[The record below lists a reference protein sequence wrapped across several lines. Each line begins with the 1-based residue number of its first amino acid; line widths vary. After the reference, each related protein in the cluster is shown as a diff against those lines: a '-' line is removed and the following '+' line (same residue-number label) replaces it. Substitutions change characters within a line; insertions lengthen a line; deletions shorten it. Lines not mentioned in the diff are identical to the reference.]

1 MGLFSRFH
9 KPKSLKDLGY
19 LKGKTDRHSHIL
31 YGVDDGIRT
40 LENSLAALS
49 YLEEHGVSEIWC
61 TPHIME
67 DVPNTTAFLK
77 ERFAELQ
84 SAYNGPV
91 KLHLAAEYMLDNMF
105 VKRFRAQD
113 LLTMENDVVLVET
126 STWTPPVN
134 FYDVLEEIK
143 SAGYRPMLAHPER
156 YRYLKQAGYEK
167 LKEMGIRFQMNLP
180 SIVGFYGETANNKAL
195 WLLEKGYY
203 DEVGSDC
210 HRLQTTKEQF
220 ERKALTPDMVRLL
233 G

>member
-1 MGLFSRFH
+1 MFSRFH

-49 YLEEHGVSEIWC
+49 YMEEHGVSEIWC

-105 VKRFRAQD
+105 EKRFRAQD

>member
-1 MGLFSRFH
+1 MGLFSRFR
-9 KPKSLKDLGY
+9 KPKSINDLRY
-19 LKGKTDRHSHIL
+19 LQGKTDRHSHIL

-40 LENSLAALS
+40 LENSLAALA
-49 YLEEHGVSEIWC
+49 YMEEQGVTDLWC

-67 DVPNTTAFLK
+67 DTPNTTAFLK

-84 SAYNGPV
+84 SAYKGSI
-91 KLHLAAEYMLDNMF
+91 KLHLAAEYMLDNLF
-105 VKRFRAQD
+105 EQRFGDRD
-113 LLTMENDVVLVET
+113 LMTMDDDIVLVET

-134 FYDVLEEIK
+134 FNDVLEEMK
-143 SAGYRPMLAHPER
+143 KAGYRPMLAHPER

-167 LKEMGIRFQMNLP
+167 LKEMGILFQMNLP
-180 SIVGFYGETANNKAL
+180 SIVGFYGQTANNKAL

-203 DEVGSDC
+203 DVIGSDC

-220 ERKALTPDMVRLL
+220 ERKALNQDAIRLL

>member
-31 YGVDDGIRT
+31 SGVDDGIRT

-49 YLEEHGVSEIWC
+49 YMEEHGVSEIWC

-77 ERFAELQ
+77 ERFAELH

-105 VKRFRAQD
+105 EKRFRAQD

-203 DEVGSDC
+203 DVIGSDC

-220 ERKALTPDMVRLL
+220 ERKALNHDAIRLL

>member
-19 LKGKTDRHSHIL
+19 LQGKTDRHSHIL
-31 YGVDDGIRT
+31 SGVDDGIRT

-49 YLEEHGVSEIWC
+49 YMEEHGVSEIWC

-77 ERFAELQ
+77 ERFAELH

-105 VKRFRAQD
+105 EKRFRAQD

-167 LKEMGIRFQMNLP
+167 LKEM
-180 SIVGFYGETANNKAL
+180 ANNKAL

>member
-49 YLEEHGVSEIWC
+49 YMEEHGVSEIWC

-105 VKRFRAQD
+105 EKRFRAQD

-156 YRYLKQAGYEK
+156 YRYLKQAGYEI

>member
-31 YGVDDGIRT
+31 SGVDDGIRT

-49 YLEEHGVSEIWC
+49 YMEEHGVSEIWC

-77 ERFAELQ
+77 ERFAELH

-105 VKRFRAQD
+105 EKRFRAQD

-134 FYDVLEEIK
+134 FYDVLEEMK
-143 SAGYRPMLAHPER
+143 KAGYRPMLAHPER

-203 DEVGSDC
+203 DVIGSDC

-220 ERKALTPDMVRLL
+220 ERKALNHDAIRLL

>member
-1 MGLFSRFH
+1 MGLFSRFR
-9 KPKSLKDLGY
+9 KPKSINDLRY
-19 LKGKTDRHSHIL
+19 LQGKTDRHSHIL

-40 LENSLAALS
+40 LENSLAALA
-49 YLEEHGVSEIWC
+49 YMEEQGVTDLCC

-67 DVPNTTAFLK
+67 DTPNTTAFLK

-84 SAYNGPV
+84 SAYKGSI
-91 KLHLAAEYMLDNMF
+91 KLHLAAEYMLDNLF
-105 VKRFRAQD
+105 EQRLHNRD
-113 LLTMENDVVLVET
+113 LMTMDDDIVLVET

-134 FYDVLEEIK
+134 FHDVMEEMK
-143 SAGYRPMLAHPER
+143 KAGYRPMLAHPER

-167 LKEMGIRFQMNLP
+167 LKEMGILFQLNLP
-180 SIVGFYGETANNKAL
+180 SIVGFYGQTANNKAL

-203 DEVGSDC
+203 DGIGSDC

-220 ERKALTPDMVRLL
+220 ERKALDQDAIRLL

>member
-49 YLEEHGVSEIWC
+49 YMEEHGVSEIWC

-105 VKRFRAQD
+105 EKRFRAQD

>member
-19 LKGKTDRHSHIL
+19 LQGKTDRHSHIL
-31 YGVDDGIRT
+31 SGVDDGIRT

-49 YLEEHGVSEIWC
+49 YMEEHGVSEIWC

-77 ERFAELQ
+77 ERFAELH

-105 VKRFRAQD
+105 EKRFRAQD

>member
-40 LENSLAALS
+40 LENSLAALP
-49 YLEEHGVSEIWC
+49 YMEEHGVSEIWC

-77 ERFAELQ
+77 ERFAELH

-105 VKRFRAQD
+105 EKRFRAQD

>member
-49 YLEEHGVSEIWC
+49 YMEEHGVSEIWC

-77 ERFAELQ
+77 ERFAELH

-105 VKRFRAQD
+105 EKRFRAQD